1 MSRAHGC
8 IVMQDPREEICFY
21 PSETRAVYVCVNT
34 VLCVHNILLF
44 QNKILQKNCVSEIVH
59 NDPNSKVIF
68 SVRANKY
75 HTYNVLR
82 NGPANIWLFVLLVL
96 SSSSQTV
103 SATAMQ
109 SRIGC
114 WQTTNSQR
122 QRCHSSAVEPTLCFF
137 DMIIPLDYYHR
148 GIECWN
154 HVWVVEVA
162 HRPNTSRWSFVFP
175 SHVYK

>member
-103 SATAMQ
+103 SATASAKQNWMLANSKQ
-109 SRIGC
+109 STSTLSQQCCWAYIMFLRYDHSSRLLSSWNWMLKSRLSGWSGAQAKYVTMKFCVSLSRI
-114 WQTTNSQR
+114 
-122 QRCHSSAVEPTLCFF
+122 
-137 DMIIPLDYYHR
+137 
-148 GIECWN
+148 
-154 HVWVVEVA
+154 
-162 HRPNTSRWSFVFP
+162 
-175 SHVYK
+175 